1 MESSNTKQPS
11 KVMINCH
18 TSTHA
23 HLILEQ
29 LYKENQGWTETLN
42 KESNDVSF
50 LWHTVPDDEI
60 FNILINKNTILNR
73 YPNIKDISRKD
84 NFENMMLIAAN
95 IDP

>member
-1 MESSNTKQPS
+1 
-11 KVMINCH
+11 
-18 TSTHA
+18 
-23 HLILEQ
+23 
-29 LYKENQGWTETLN
+29 
-42 KESNDVSF
+42 
-50 LWHTVPDDEI
+50 VPDDEI